1 MFLLKPNISLRRI
14 WACAWRSREHRGL
27 SRVGLGVDG
36 WRGSILPLRF
46 WSILYLYLLVR
57 WLSSTSIQS
66 QRSVSSIAP
75 WKPIVSQWGDPVPR
89 LLPLLINALQQQP
102 HLQPQLVARYNH
114 CLCYCWIKKSL
125 KICIIFYMIISRGVN
140 CPDGWTVAGR
150 SCYYLST
157 EIKSH
162 FTDAA
167 QFCENLGSTLVEVSQ
182 VNHDCFW

>member
-14 WACAWRSREHRGL
+14 WACGWRSREQREV
-27 SRVGLGVDG
+27 SRVCRVLDG
-36 WRGSILPLRF
+36 WRGSFLPLRF
-46 WSILYLYLLVR
+46 WTILYFYLLVR

-102 HLQPQLVARYNH
+102 HLQPQLVARYER
-114 CLCYCWIKKSL
+114 CLCYCWNKQSL

-140 CPDGWTVAGR
+140 CPDGWTAAGR

-182 VNHDCFW
+182 VNHDCF

>member
-14 WACAWRSREHRGL
+14 WASAWRSREQREV
-27 SRVGLGVDG
+27 SRVCRVLDD
-36 WRGSILPLRF
+36 WRGSFLPLRF
-46 WSILYLYLLVR
+46 WTILYLYLLVR

-75 WKPIVSQWGDPVPR
+75 WKLIVSQLGDPR

-102 HLQPQLVARYNH
+102 HLQPQLVASYDRR
-114 CLCYCWIKKSL
+114 LCYCWIKKKFDNL
-125 KICIIFYMIISRGVN
+125 YYFYMIISRGVN